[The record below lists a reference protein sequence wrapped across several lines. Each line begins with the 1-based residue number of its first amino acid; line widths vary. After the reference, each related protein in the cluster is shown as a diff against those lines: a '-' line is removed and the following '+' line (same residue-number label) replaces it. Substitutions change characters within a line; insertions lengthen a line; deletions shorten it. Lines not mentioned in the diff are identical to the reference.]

1 VVNKLAGFR
10 MSQDARY
17 RWHQTVLECP
27 TGVVPLQGHG
37 KQSSKLLLVLGGK
50 KIIEGPS
57 ASRLWCVIFD
67 LETSVVR
74 RIWSRNLVNEEA
86 LAHWGA
92 VALKTSETK
101 TYARNGF
108 CRGLM
113 RMYKDW

>member
-1 VVNKLAGFR
+1 MVEVVSKLAGFR

-57 ASRLWCVIFD
+57 ASNDFYRVL
-67 LETSVVR
+67 VR
-74 RIWSRNLVNEEA
+74 MC
-86 LAHWGA
+86 G
-92 VALKTSETK
+92 
-101 TYARNGF
+101 
-108 CRGLM
+108 
-113 RMYKDW
+113 D